1 MSTPVEVRDA
11 TVDDLGAIVTI
22 ERASFGDP
30 WSEASFRSLLRAET
44 THFRVATRDGT
55 LVGYA
60 VTSRI
65 GEEAELANLAVHPTA
80 RRAGIG
86 AALLDDLLASTDAP
100 PGATVYL
107 EVRASNEPA
116 QALYRSRGFEA
127 VGRRK
132 GYYSRPA
139 EDAIVMRH
147 APSSR
152 HPGR

>member
-1 MSTPVEVRDA
+1 MSASVEVRDA
-11 TVDDLGAIVTI
+11 TAADLGAIVTI

-44 THFRVATRDGT
+44 TRFRVAVRDGRV
-55 LVGYA
+55 VGYA
-60 VTSRI
+60 VTTRI
-65 GEEAELANLAVHPTA
+65 GEEAELANLAVDPSA

-86 AALLDDLLASTDAP
+86 AMLLDDLLASTDAP

-132 GYYSRPA
+132 GYYSRPT
-139 EDAIVMRH
+139 EDAVVMRH
-147 APSSR
+147 DPPTR
-152 HPGR
+152 RPNP